1 MAYSTFH
8 AIIAMA
14 IGDRGGALGMLSDT
28 LGDGGAILR
37 FPLHRRAIVH
47 NEKRWR
53 LVYSRETAS
62 IHRSKP

>member
-37 FPLHRRAIVH
+37 FPLHWRPIVH
-47 NEKRWR
+47 REKRWR
-53 LVYSRETAS
+53 LVHRSETTS